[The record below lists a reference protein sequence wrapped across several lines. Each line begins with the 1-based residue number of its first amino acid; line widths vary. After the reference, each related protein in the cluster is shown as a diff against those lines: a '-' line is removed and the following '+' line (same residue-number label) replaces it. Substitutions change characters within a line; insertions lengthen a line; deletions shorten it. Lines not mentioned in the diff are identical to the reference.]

1 MNIRV
6 QGRPM
11 RGEGAYRR
19 GQQCTDIVKSY
30 NMLKLKHYKSTLY
43 NEYKIIIILN
53 YTINGKKKKPRCDKS
68 LNSMVS

>member
-30 NMLKLKHYKSTLY
+30 NMLKLKHKSTLY
-43 NEYKIIIILN
+43 NEYKIIIIS
-53 YTINGKKKKPRCDKS
+53 I
-68 LNSMVS
+68 